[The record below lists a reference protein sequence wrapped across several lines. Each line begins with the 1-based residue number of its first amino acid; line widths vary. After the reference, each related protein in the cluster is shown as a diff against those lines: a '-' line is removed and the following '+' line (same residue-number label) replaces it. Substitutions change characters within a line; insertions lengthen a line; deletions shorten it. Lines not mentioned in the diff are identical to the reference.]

1 MNKLFTYQEFLIERE
16 VRNTD
21 LQSIFEGG
29 AYGHLTHPF
38 EDLGLS
44 MRDVKEMIDST
55 VDGAFGPENF
65 VQEKCLSED
74 TIVTLKNRGEITI
87 EELVKNQYEDDILT
101 INEVGEIEW
110 KPIMDWVDNGPADDW
125 LIIEL
130 EDGRKLTVTP
140 NHRIFLEGFDV
151 KAEDLKIGDELI
163 VM

>member
-1 MNKLFTYQEFLIERE
+1 MKLSTYTEFLIERE
-16 VRNTD
+16 ARNTS
-21 LQSIFEGG
+21 LESVFEGG

-38 EDLGLS
+38 EDLGLT
-44 MRDVKEMIDST
+44 MRDVKDMIDST
-55 VDGAFGPENF
+55 VEGAFGPENF
-65 VQEKCLSED
+65 VQEKCLSGD

-110 KPIMDWVDNGPADDW
+110 KPIMDWVDNGPSDDW

-140 NHRIFLEGFDV
+140 NHRIFLEGFNV

-163 VM
+163 VI